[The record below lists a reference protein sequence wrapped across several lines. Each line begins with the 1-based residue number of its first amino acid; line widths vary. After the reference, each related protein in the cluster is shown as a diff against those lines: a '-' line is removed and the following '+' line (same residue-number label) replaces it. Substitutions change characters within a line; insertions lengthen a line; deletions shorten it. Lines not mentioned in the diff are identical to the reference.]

1 MPEQEDVFD
10 TDSVDVEVDEP
21 ARAIVNQ
28 YESSISIG
36 GVTTL
41 PVGSNATVT
50 NSGTESDVV
59 LNFGIPKGDSGSEWG
74 EISGTLADQTD
85 LKDVLDAKER
95 YEQQIK
101 DTTWLIERIKVYGS
115 KEMQQRAYDNVTAQL
130 KAMDSFLEGLYK
142 ETIGEA

>member
-1 MPEQEDVFD
+1 MSRASEILNQLNERNYTDWKSAAANDD
-10 TDSVDVEVDEP
+10 TLDEEP
-21 ARAIVNQ
+21 VVK
-28 YESSISIG
+28 
-36 GVTTL
+36 VT
-41 PVGSNATVT
+41 
-50 NSGTESDVV
+50 
-59 LNFGIPKGDSGSEWG
+59 F
-74 EISGTLADQTD
+74 
-85 LKDVLDAKER
+85 KDVLDAKER